1 MRHRLSDGDVDA
13 PLLIYVGRIGAE
25 KKLHR
30 LKKGEEYASWRIG
43 GFVLC
48 WQQLL
53 NSHSYV
59 CTVLDANPGARLA
72 FVGKGPM
79 DDEMKKLFQGY
90 RVHFAGQLIG
100 IILILERKRMMNI
113 DFINWVWHSFILT
126 LIYFYYS
133 WTDDELSAAFAS
145 ADLFVMPSDSET
157 LGFVVLEAMAS
168 GIPVVGVAAGG
179 LVDIIQNDKTGYLVS
194 NSEDMVE
201 FSKMTKELIENKQ
214 RRIEFGAA
222 ARSWSMQWSWEAATS
237 KLRNIQY
244 RRAIKLHKSR
254 CVVSND
260 HFKDIEHVL
269 LERANTYRPDLA

>member
-1 MRHRLSDGDVDA
+1 MSLTFLNILS
-13 PLLIYVGRIGAE
+13 PSL
-25 KKLHR
+25 
-30 LKKGEEYASWRIG
+30 
-43 GFVLC
+43 
-48 WQQLL
+48 
-53 NSHSYV
+53 
-59 CTVLDANPGARLA
+59 
-72 FVGKGPM
+72 
-79 DDEMKKLFQGY
+79 
-90 RVHFAGQLIG
+90 
-100 IILILERKRMMNI
+100 
-113 DFINWVWHSFILT
+113 
-126 LIYFYYS
+126 S

-179 LVDIIQNDKTGYLVS
+179 LVDIIQNEKTGYLVS

-201 FSKMTKELIENKQ
+201 FSKMTKELIENKE